1 MKKKSSKPPIKMAP
15 IPVPDLPKD
24 LYEMSLRENLMKS
37 GRQIRSE
44 TPTPKG
50 QVKKKQ
56 DFDYVEEGWMRHQLN
71 EHFPN
76 WSWLPAGDT
85 PVQFLGSEWVI
96 VSGSLVINDNG
107 VQRNFFSPGSQR
119 IMFKKGQPHT
129 AENVV
134 DIDNNVAAANS
145 NALKRAINRLTNIA
159 DDVYRKQI
167 LELGENELAQIND
180 VFENILINDAKN
192 KDKILKVQIDYQTLI
207 KSGRINILNY
217 LDAINSIKEQ
227 FNYKE
232 NN

>member
-1 MKKKSSKPPIKMAP
+1 MKKKSIKPPVKMEP
-15 IPVPDLPKD
+15 IEVPDLPKD
-24 LYEMSLRENLMKS
+24 LYEMNLRENLMKS

-50 QVKKKQ
+50 QIKKKQ

-76 WSWLPAGDT
+76 WSWLPAGDN

-96 VSGSLVINDNG
+96 VSGNLVINDNG

-129 AENVV
+129 AENVI
-134 DIDNNVAAANS
+134 DIDNNLAAANT

-167 LELGENELAQIND
+167 LELSDNELEMFTELFENLLIND
-180 VFENILINDAKN
+180 KEHEKEIKKVQNDYNILIKN
-192 KDKILKVQIDYQTLI
+192 
-207 KSGRINILNY
+207 SRINITNY
-217 LDAINSIKEQ
+217 QDAIKQVKQQ

-232 NN
+232 NK

>member
-1 MKKKSSKPPIKMAP
+1 MKRKSQSKAKPVPVTAPPIP
-15 IPVPDLPKD
+15 NDLV
-24 LYEMSLRENLMKS
+24 EMGVREDLMKS

-44 TPTPKG
+44 TPTP
-50 QVKKKQ
+50 QSQIKKKQ
-56 DFDYVEEGWMRHQLN
+56 DFDYVEEGWMRHQLS

-96 VSGSLVINDNG
+96 VSGNLVINDNG
-107 VQRNFFSPGSQR
+107 VQRNFFSPGAQR

-134 DIDNNVAAANS
+134 DIDKNIGAANT
-145 NALKRAINRLTNIA
+145 NGFKRAVNRLCNIS

-167 LELGENELAQIND
+167 LDLGENELAMIAD
-180 VFENILINDAKN
+180 VFENLLVNDSKN
-192 KDKILKVQIDYQTLI
+192 EDKIRKTQTDYNTLI
-207 KSGRINILNY
+207 KAGRINVTNY
-217 LDAINSIKEQ
+217 LDAIDNLKQQ

-232 NN
+232 NK

>member
-1 MKKKSSKPPIKMAP
+1 MKRKSQSKAVQVNTPPIP
-15 IPVPDLPKD
+15 NDLI
-24 LYEMSLRENLMKS
+24 EMNIREDLMKS

-44 TPTPKG
+44 TPTPSS

-56 DFDYVEEGWMRHQLN
+56 DFDYVEESWMRHQLN

-76 WSWLPAGDT
+76 WSWLPSGNN

-107 VQRNFFSPGSQR
+107 VQRNFFSPGSAR
-119 IMFKKGQPHT
+119 VMFKRDMPHT
-129 AENVV
+129 AENVI
-134 DIDNNVAAANS
+134 DIDNNVAAANT
-145 NALKRAINRLTNIA
+145 NAFKRAVNRLCNIA

-167 LELGENELAQIND
+167 LDLGNDELAQISEVFDNVLAND
-180 VFENILINDAKN
+180 KKNEDAINK
-192 KDKILKVQIDYQTLI
+192 KKSDYETLI
-207 KSGRINILNY
+207 KNGRINVTNY
-217 LDAINSIKEQ
+217 LDAIANIKQQ